1 MKGDFNLNK
10 GTFYNKEKMKQSI
23 LVFTALALIVF
34 GYYNF
39 NFLNKENSLE
49 VSSRANEINLGDVEL
64 VNSKPVSEDNNEFVN
79 GIVPN
84 GEISN
89 LDKNISN
96 NNINNETRL
105 DNIDNNYFEETKI
118 ERDRMYSEMI
128 ETYQKMID
136 NENISAEQKAIAMQE
151 ISNITETKNG
161 IMISENLI
169 KNKGFDNVVI
179 LVNNGKVNIVL
190 NNSKLS
196 QEQISQIQ
204 NIIENEFNVK
214 IQDIIISFK

>member
-1 MKGDFNLNK
+1 MNK

-64 VNSKPVSEDNNEFVN
+64 VNSKPVSEDNNEFIN

>member
-1 MKGDFNLNK
+1 MEPSVDVLNRK
-10 GTFYNKEKMKQSI
+10 AILNTILEIINKLSRNKESVTFAIDGEWGCGKS
-23 LVFTALALIVF
+23 
-34 GYYNF
+34 
-39 NFLNKENSLE
+39 FLLN
-49 VSSRANEINLGDVEL
+49 
-64 VNSKPVSEDNNEFVN
+64 
-79 GIVPN
+79 
-84 GEISN
+84 
-89 LDKNISN
+89 
-96 NNINNETRL
+96 
-105 DNIDNNYFEETKI
+105 
-118 ERDRMYSEMI
+118 MI
-128 ETYQKMID
+128 EDQLQPIQNDSTSDSKYFILHYNCWKYDYYDEPLIAVVSLIL
-136 NENISAEQKAIAMQE
+136 EEIEKREKLFSAEQKAIAMQE

-190 NNSKLS
+190 NNSKLN

>member
-1 MKGDFNLNK
+1 MNK

-64 VNSKPVSEDNNEFVN
+64 VNSKPVSEDNNEFIN

-190 NNSKLS
+190 NNSKLN

>member
-1 MKGDFNLNK
+1 MNK
-10 GTFYNKEKMKQSI
+10 GTFYNKEKIKQSI

-64 VNSKPVSEDNNEFVN
+64 VNSKPVSEDNNEFIN

-105 DNIDNNYFEETKI
+105 DNIDYNYFEETKI

>member
-1 MKGDFNLNK
+1 MNK
-10 GTFYNKEKMKQSI
+10 GTFYNKEKIKQSI

-64 VNSKPVSEDNNEFVN
+64 VNSKPVSEDNNEFIN

-105 DNIDNNYFEETKI
+105 DNIDYNYFEETKI

-190 NNSKLS
+190 NNSKLN

>member
-1 MKGDFNLNK
+1 MKGDSNLNK
-10 GTFYNKEKMKQSI
+10 GTFYNKEKIKQSI

-64 VNSKPVSEDNNEFVN
+64 VNSKPVSEDNNEFIN

-105 DNIDNNYFEETKI
+105 DNIDYNYFEETKI

-190 NNSKLS
+190 NNSKLN